1 MNGKL
6 LSLMMTIL
14 MMTAALAGC
23 AGDDDDDSLD
33 AEDGGYTYASG
44 VDEHRKVVEDV
55 CDIKDAAEAHDWA
68 KVNEHYTAP
77 SHSSKVLESFASA
90 TGKKH
95 GYDTYYAD
103 SDTPIDDFVSA
114 AIDGTRMFSGESDAV
129 REQAIEKGV
138 QNWAM
143 VAYAVHELNS
153 AIAKAND
160 GNFDVDSGAPH
171 AWDEGWAFYHGLDE
185 YESCSPHATGDKRA
199 GNFGTANSA
208 GLAHAN
214 EAILLAMNDGLASLQ
229 DTTKTDAER
238 IAGAETARD
247 DVVKNLVIIYSQ
259 AAIRYASKMSSDM
272 AGGDSA
278 AADTHQ
284 AEGMSFWKVI
294 EQFVGPYTS
303 VCYNSVS
310 HGMTDDAA
318 QADCEGYAYYDA
330 ATDNNSMNYTGC
342 YNIVNHKTTD
352 DSQAVCEGYMWLANY
367 WAGKINSEVYDIS
380 TVTPA
385 ADVDYKAKVET
396 YLQPALDHYGIT
408 ATDIGTLQ

>member
-23 AGDDDDDSLD
+23 AGDDDDSLD

-114 AIDGTRMFSGESDAV
+114 AIDGTGMFSGESDAV

-238 IAGAETARD
+238 IADAEDARD

-272 AGGDSA
+272 AGGDTA

-284 AEGMSFWKVI
+284 AEGMAFWKVI
-294 EQFVGPYTS
+294 EQFVGPHTS
-303 VCYNSVS
+303 ICYNMGTHAVS
-310 HGMTDDAA
+310 ADST
-318 QADCEGYAYYDA
+318 QAPCEGYTWVENYGD
-330 ATDNNSMNYTGC
+330 SNYTGC
-342 YNIVNHKTTD
+342 YNTVSHQTNSD
-352 DSQAVCEGYMWLANY
+352 DQATCEAYAWYANY
-367 WAGKINSEVYDIS
+367 YAEKINSEVYDIS
-380 TVTPA
+380 SVTPA